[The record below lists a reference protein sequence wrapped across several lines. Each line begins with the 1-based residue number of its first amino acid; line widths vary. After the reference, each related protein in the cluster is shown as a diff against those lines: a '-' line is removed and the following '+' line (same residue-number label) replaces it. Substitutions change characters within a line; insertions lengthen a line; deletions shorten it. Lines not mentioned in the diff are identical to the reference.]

1 MENNI
6 AEIKLEAAM
15 WVVKCDH
22 NSLQADPEF
31 INWFNTSDEHK
42 QIFESLS
49 QNWQTLECLSDDSRS
64 SEAPDKVTPL
74 TFKGALKVKRP
85 PIKLMSYMALVA
97 SIFFFSI
104 IYFNIDAQYYSQNY
118 KTEVAQ
124 QAQFDLPDGSSL
136 WLNAQS
142 EVLVYFDDDSRQLT
156 ILRGDAHFDVAK
168 DKTRPFVVR
177 YEQHQFIALG
187 TAFTVNTR
195 PFLQLAVTEHKVKV
209 SYKHTNRV
217 VQEGYLTEFNE
228 YWQTAKV
235 IQSGQNWREEKL
247 NFKARY
253 LKDVLTQIQPYVS
266 EPINL
271 LNQDMAFELISGTVN
286 LEKPDQALK
295 LITSGLGLKI
305 IHENNELILN

>member
-15 WVVKCDH
+15 WIVKCDH

-42 QIFESLS
+42 QIFESLC

-156 ILRGDAHFDVAK
+156 ILRGDAHFEVAK
-168 DKTRPFVVR
+168 DKIRPFVVR

-195 PFLQLAVTEHKVKV
+195 PFLQLTVTEHKVKV
-209 SYKHTNRV
+209 NYKHTNRV

-286 LEKPDQALK
+286 LEKPEQALK
-295 LITSGLGLKI
+295 LITSGLGLEI
-305 IHENNELILN
+305 VHENNELILN